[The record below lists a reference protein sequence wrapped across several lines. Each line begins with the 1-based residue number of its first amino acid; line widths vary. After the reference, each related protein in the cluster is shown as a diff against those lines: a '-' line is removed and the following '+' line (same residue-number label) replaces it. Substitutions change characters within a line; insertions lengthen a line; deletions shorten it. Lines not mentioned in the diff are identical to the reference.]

1 MSITILSFSCLLNSV
16 GMLDVHIDIIF
27 SIAFNVSFGVYRYF
41 TRGHGNARPRAICKV
56 TCTLSLHVP
65 VPNIFARPR
74 AICKVICTLSLRVPV
89 PSSLRGHVRH
99 AGPLASSSLHVPV
112 PPYLW
117 CTSAKLQ
124 HRNNPHRDTYYITCH
139 TCIYAYSLT
148 IPHFDAAVSAYDLA
162 HRYVYHRGQFI
173 DACAQG
179 NLTGHMSVTT
189 KHAFFT
195 KAWAHAYAS

>member
-1 MSITILSFSCLLNSV
+1 MFTTFYSEEFPTMSITILSFSCLLNSV

-56 TCTLSLHVP
+56 T
-65 VPNIFARPR
+65 
-74 AICKVICTLSLRVPV
+74 CTLSLRVPV

-148 IPHFDAAVSAYDLA
+148 FPHFDAAVSAYDLA
-162 HRYVYHRGQFI
+162 RRYVYHRGQFI

-189 KHAFFT
+189 THAFFT
-195 KAWAHAYAS
+195 TAWSHAYASAWKQTHYHQHV